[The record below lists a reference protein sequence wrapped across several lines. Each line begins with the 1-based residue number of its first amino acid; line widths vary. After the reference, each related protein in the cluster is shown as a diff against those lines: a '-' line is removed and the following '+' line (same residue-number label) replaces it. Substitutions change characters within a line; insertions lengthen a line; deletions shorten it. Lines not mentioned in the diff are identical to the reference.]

1 MPFGKGFWQALGI
14 SFDEGLYIGFCAA
27 SFDLFNGPARNISIG
42 TSAHAVGKIETIDA
56 IQVADGLLHGCNP
69 GKIS

>member
-42 TSAHAVGKIETIDA
+42 TSCLLYTSDA
-56 IQVADGLLHGCNP
+56 ADEL
-69 GKIS
+69 

>member
-1 MPFGKGFWQALGI
+1 MILSMLG
-14 SFDEGLYIGFCAA
+14 SFFQHEILEFHC
-27 SFDLFNGPARNISIG
+27 IG

-56 IQVADGLLHGCNP
+56 IQVADGLLHGSNP